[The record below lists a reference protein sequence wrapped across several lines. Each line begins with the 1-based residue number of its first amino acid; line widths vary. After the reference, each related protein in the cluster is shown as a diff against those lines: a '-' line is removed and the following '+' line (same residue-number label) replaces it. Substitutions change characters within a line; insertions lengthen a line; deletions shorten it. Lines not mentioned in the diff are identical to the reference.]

1 VFLARLAY
9 QAGDRDRYHYASY
22 LAVKA
27 LINGMAGARADR
39 PGGSQFVRPGV
50 AGGGGL
56 LTRLWS
62 ADVARIWKFTVD
74 TTEPSTLQMEGRIGE
89 MDRLRWR
96 YSFSRDPSSE
106 SIDGRSGDVI
116 RGAPAE
122 VIATC
127 LAVLGR
133 RQDERTRRLIPG
145 GVPSPFVIGL
155 EREFVDPRSGLVVN
169 VGGTGGTDGL
179 ELPVLIWRTERGM
192 EQPMGS
198 VVVPDLKGARPRRE
212 VLNWKT
218 VLLGV
223 ELPAGDMSD
232 PE

>member
-1 VFLARLAY
+1 
-9 QAGDRDRYHYASY
+9 
-22 LAVKA
+22 
-27 LINGMAGARADR
+27 
-39 PGGSQFVRPGV
+39 
-50 AGGGGL
+50 
-56 LTRLWS
+56 
-62 ADVARIWKFTVD
+62 
-74 TTEPSTLQMEGRIGE
+74 LQMEGRIGK

-96 YSFSRDPSSE
+96 YSFSRDPTSE
-106 SIDGRSGDVI
+106 SIEGRSGDVI
-116 RGAPAE
+116 RGVPAE

-133 RQDERTRRLIPG
+133 GQDERTRRLIPG

-155 EREFVDPRSGLVVN
+155 EREVVDPRSGLVVN
-169 VGGTGGTDGL
+169 VGSTGGTDGL

-212 VLNWKT
+212 VLNRKT

-223 ELPAGDMSD
+223 ELPVGDMSN